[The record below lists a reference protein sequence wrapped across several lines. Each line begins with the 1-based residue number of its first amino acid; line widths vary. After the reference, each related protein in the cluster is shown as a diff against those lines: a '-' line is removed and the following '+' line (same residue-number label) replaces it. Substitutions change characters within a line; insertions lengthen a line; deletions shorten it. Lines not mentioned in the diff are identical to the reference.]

1 MGRRKRIEDD
11 ELLAI
16 ARDVFVEDGFGAST
30 REIARRAKVSEAILF
45 QRFRTKPELFFAAMV
60 PPAPDV
66 EAILAAPQ
74 AEIGPGVQLEEIAVR
89 VLEYFR
95 KITPVLIPLMAHP
108 GFDYEEFTRRSPESP
123 LNRLIEALLGWLG
136 EMEAAGATEKR
147 RADTAA
153 MTLLTSLLCLALLE
167 RMGVHG
173 GETDEAD
180 VRDVARLVWRGL
192 GAPD

>member
-1 MGRRKRIEDD
+1 MGRRNRIEDD

-16 ARDVFVEDGFGAST
+16 ARDVFVADGFGAST
-30 REIARRAKVSEAILF
+30 REIARRAEVSEAILF

-60 PPAPDV
+60 PPAPDI

-74 AEIGPGVQLEEIAVR
+74 AEIGPSVQLEEIAVR
-89 VLEYFR
+89 MLEYFR
-95 KITPVLIPLMAHP
+95 EITPVLLPLIAHP
-108 GFDYEEFTRRSPESP
+108 GFDYEEFTRRNPESP
-123 LNRLIEALLGWLG
+123 LNRLVEALLGWLG
-136 EMEAAGATEKR
+136 EMEAAGASEKR
-147 RADTAA
+147 GADIAA
-153 MTLLTSLLCLALLE
+153 MTLVTSLMSLAMLE

-173 GETDEAD
+173 GETDEAT

>member
-16 ARDVFVEDGFGAST
+16 ARDVFVADGFGAST
-30 REIARRAKVSEAILF
+30 REIARRAEVSEAILF

-60 PPAPDV
+60 PPAPDI

-74 AEIGPGVQLEEIAVR
+74 AEIGPSVQLEEIAVR
-89 VLEYFR
+89 MLEYFR
-95 KITPVLIPLMAHP
+95 EMTPVLLPLIAHP
-108 GFDYEEFTRRSPESP
+108 GFDYEEFTRRNPEAP
-123 LNRLIEALLGWLG
+123 LNRLVEALLRWLG
-136 EMEAAGATEKR
+136 EREGAGASEKR
-147 RADTAA
+147 SADIAA
-153 MTLLTSLLCLALLE
+153 MTLVTSLMSLAMLE

-173 GETDEAD
+173 GETDEAT

-192 GAPD
+192 VAPD